1 MEIIR
6 KHIFIFEEQGNEV
19 LLELGKRPE
28 ILTRLADMKIFRIS
42 NEKRNVCIFFKK
54 KIFNKR
60 YRKCR
65 KSKENTKK
73 ILQKTIQMFVWVNEA
88 YEKLQNKFNPLQ
100 SYFLYIRCPLQPF
113 FAFSRENSF
122 WKKKLFD

>member
-54 KIFNKR
+54 KFSIR
-60 YRKCR
+60 DT
-65 KSKENTKK
+65 ENAENQKK
-73 ILQKTIQMFVWVNEA
+73 IQK
-88 YEKLQNKFNPLQ
+88 KF
-100 SYFLYIRCPLQPF
+100 C
-113 FAFSRENSF
+113 
-122 WKKKLFD
+122 KKQYKCLFG